1 MIYKYDLKTNKKA
14 YVPYLIIGAMV
25 LTALCTF
32 LFLSPVLA
40 VIITA
45 IALWIASKMLK
56 SMKNIVS
63 SRVETYTEGF
73 NVYLSDGT
81 KLEFEYPL
89 ISHAGLITNTG
100 FVFAYEESIDR
111 IVQLPPVFT
120 DFSDFIEELKE
131 NVPCYKDYTL
141 EEGQTIIDWLK
152 KELGITDESEN
163 EKATFDDSDI
173 DSENEEVSEE
183 NSEVESSEESKN
195 E

>member
-25 LTALCTF
+25 LTALSTF
-32 LFLSPVLA
+32 LFLSSVLA

-152 KELGITDESEN
+152 IELGVT
-163 EKATFDDSDI
+163 
-173 DSENEEVSEE
+173 
-183 NSEVESSEESKN
+183 ESSEDNAKEEISDEEKILEVEKSIEN